1 MSTFVW
7 ILAVRYKYIFMSA
20 NTDQVNTVRQFN
32 RFYTRQIGLLD
43 QHILDSAFSLAE
55 VRVLY
60 EIGHTDNCTAGQLT
74 ESLVMDGGY
83 LSRILKNFEKNKVVS
98 RRPSAT
104 DARTRYLQLTAKG
117 KKLLQTLDERSS
129 RQIAEVL
136 APLGA
141 GQQQA
146 VVESMQ
152 TIQQALS
159 ERRPITLADI
169 VFRHNLLP
177 GDVGYLIYLHGELY
191 AKETGYNLEF
201 EGYVCKTFYDFLQHY
216 HPSKDRVFLAT
227 YNNRIV
233 GAVAIVGHSKELAQ
247 LRWLLVHPDMRGV
260 GLGKKLVQDAM
271 NFCRQ
276 QQYKK
281 VYLLTTDQQ
290 TTAAKLYLQ
299 AGFVKTEEVPQEMWG
314 HRLKEVRYEWQL

>member
-1 MSTFVW
+1 
-7 ILAVRYKYIFMSA
+7 MSA
-20 NTDQVNTVRQFN
+20 NTDNVNTIRRFN

-43 QHILDSAFSLAE
+43 QHILDSPFSLSE

-60 EIGHTDNCTAGQLT
+60 EIANTDNCTAGQLT
-74 ESLVMDGGY
+74 ESLLIDGGY
-83 LSRILKNFEKNKVVS
+83 LSRILKNFEKNGIVS
-98 RRPSAT
+98 RRPAAT

-117 KKLLQTLDERSS
+117 KKLMQTLDARSS
-129 RQIAEVL
+129 RQIADVL
-136 APLGA
+136 APLSA

-146 VVESMQ
+146 VVQSMQ

-159 ERRPITLADI
+159 ERRPVSLADI
-169 VFRHNLLP
+169 VFRHELLP
-177 GDVGYLIYLHGELY
+177 GDAGYLIYLHGELY

-201 EGYVCKTFYDFLQHY
+201 EAYVCKTFYDFLQHY

-233 GAVAIVGHSKELAQ
+233 GAVAIAGHSKTQAQ
-247 LRWLLVHPDMRGV
+247 LRWLLVHPDMRGI

-271 NFCRQ
+271 DFCREK
-276 QQYKK
+276 QYKQ

-290 TTAAKLYLQ
+290 TTAARLYSA
-299 AGFVKTEEVPQEMWG
+299 AGFVKTAEVPQQMWG
-314 HRLKEVRYEWQL
+314 HRLKEVRYEWRSK